1 MFTDSVDQE
10 FRQDTAG
17 CVFFPCSATSEAG
30 KLKTGNWN
38 HLKTHSLWQLLL
50 SVGQEGSS
58 SSPYGSLLVI
68 SPNGLVCA
76 SLCEPP
82 GFPRAC
88 IPKRESQAGAVLSMT
103 QPGNHGTSFLFPALM
118 VRTGTSPPSS
128 RGEKKTFDGG

>member
-17 CVFFPCSATSEAG
+17 CVFSPCSATSEAG

-76 SLCEPP
+76 SLSEPT

-103 QPGNHGTSFLFPALM
+103 QTWEPRNVISF
-118 VRTGTSPPSS
+118 SC
-128 RGEKKTFDGG
+128 FDGQNRHKSTKFKGRKKDF